1 MAEDKVRE
9 IDQHLQRER
18 AAEELKKIGMVFPY
32 KVDVPPEFLSKG
44 GYLIIPDDFSDMPID
59 EIGRYLSIFTALAVY
74 YDVIVASTE
83 IDKDSAE
90 RVKDYI
96 EAKKLVEL
104 RESKK
109 YGSVTEMKAARNLD
123 ETVIKAQD
131 WADGENAMYTFASAI
146 LRGCER
152 ILFLLSREITRRG
165 NVTTYET
172 RSKNTNPFRRGIDDE
187 N

>member
-1 MAEDKVRE
+1 MAEDNVRE
-9 IDQHLQRER
+9 VNQHVHREQ
-18 AAEELKKIGMVFPY
+18 ASETLKKVGLVFPN
-32 KVDVPPEFLSKG
+32 KVQVPQEFLSKS
-44 GYLIIPDDFSDMPID
+44 GYLLIPDDFSDMPID

-74 YDVIVASTE
+74 YDVVVASTE
-83 IDKDSAE
+83 IDKNSAE

-109 YGSVTEMKAARNLD
+109 YSSVTEMKAARDLD

-131 WADGENAMYTFASAI
+131 WSDSENAMYTFAAAL

-172 RSKNTNPFRRGIDDE
+172 RSKNVNPFRHGGYE
-187 N
+187 GS